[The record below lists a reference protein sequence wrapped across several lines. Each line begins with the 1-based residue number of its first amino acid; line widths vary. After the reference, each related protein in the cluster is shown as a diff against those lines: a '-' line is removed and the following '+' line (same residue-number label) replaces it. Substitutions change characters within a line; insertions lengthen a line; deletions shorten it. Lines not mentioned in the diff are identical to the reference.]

1 MLRTNHK
8 AIAQKIAAE
17 LKFSTENTSIFV
29 SGSIGPDSHADFP
42 HATGKD
48 RKILSKIETART
60 LYLMNDEY
68 SYGELGNA
76 LHYIQ
81 DKWVNNPPNE
91 QEAIFASD
99 DDDFLKSVKQMK
111 TPDETAKE
119 YLSIANTLL
128 TTKNTGIESW
138 FNHSWGI
145 WHRDYASCIYVF
157 ADIVELMLPTLQPDT
172 SITGNEKNL
181 RTYVRSEAF
190 RKATQEG
197 FYASV
202 ITNFLYP
209 KTSGYSAAI
218 YCLASI
224 SPPSGNGNPAVDLN
238 ISYRLSLEIARY
250 TLSPPE
256 WFKFRDNW
264 TDRITDQNS
273 KRNQLTYIVP
283 QYHVLITEDSEKVH
297 EERHLRF
304 NDERK
309 NFLIEWPKIQAT
321 LQTVRQR
328 SETWKILLSQLVEF
342 LQT

>member
-1 MLRTNHK
+1 
-8 AIAQKIAAE
+8 
-17 LKFSTENTSIFV
+17 
-29 SGSIGPDSHADFP
+29 
-42 HATGKD
+42 
-48 RKILSKIETART
+48 
-60 LYLMNDEY
+60 
-68 SYGELGNA
+68 
-76 LHYIQ
+76 
-81 DKWVNNPPNE
+81 
-91 QEAIFASD
+91 
-99 DDDFLKSVKQMK
+99 MK
-111 TPDETAKE
+111 TPDETATE